1 MVVAY
6 GLLLPKAILDAP
18 RLGCFN
24 LHGSLLPRWRG
35 AAPIQRAVMAGD
47 AQTGVIVVGIIAL
60 MALSLSVLLAL
71 RTGRMKRQYRVLS
84 AADGRASF
92 IEVVAR
98 KNEEVQGLREDVA
111 RLAGALQGTQAELQ
125 QAVRHIG
132 VVRYDAF
139 GDMGGRMSF
148 SAAMVDDHGN
158 GFVITTIHARSES
171 RSYIKEL
178 RGGMA
183 EVNLSPEE
191 TAAVGDAVAGIPDG
205 RIE

>member
-1 MVVAY
+1 MT
-6 GLLLPKAILDAP
+6 
-18 RLGCFN
+18 
-24 LHGSLLPRWRG
+24 W
-35 AAPIQRAVMAGD
+35 D

-98 KNEEVQGLREDVA
+98 KTEEVQGLREDVA
-111 RLAGALQGTQAELQ
+111 RLAGDLQGTQAEVQ

>member
-1 MVVAY
+1 MT
-6 GLLLPKAILDAP
+6 
-18 RLGCFN
+18 
-24 LHGSLLPRWRG
+24 W
-35 AAPIQRAVMAGD
+35 D

-60 MALSLSVLLAL
+60 VALSMSVLLAL

-98 KNEEVQGLREDVA
+98 KTEEVQGLREDVA
-111 RLAGALQGTQAELQ
+111 RLTGVLQGTQAELQ

-191 TAAVGDAVAGIPDG
+191 TAAVGDAVGGIPDG

>member
-1 MVVAY
+1 MT
-6 GLLLPKAILDAP
+6 
-18 RLGCFN
+18 
-24 LHGSLLPRWRG
+24 W
-35 AAPIQRAVMAGD
+35 D

-60 MALSLSVLLAL
+60 VALSMSVLLAL

-98 KNEEVQGLREDVA
+98 KTEEVQGLREDVA
-111 RLAGALQGTQAELQ
+111 RLTGVLQGTQAELQ

-148 SAAMVDDHGN
+148 SAAMIDDHGN

>member
-1 MVVAY
+1 MT
-6 GLLLPKAILDAP
+6 
-18 RLGCFN
+18 
-24 LHGSLLPRWRG
+24 W
-35 AAPIQRAVMAGD
+35 D
-47 AQTGVIVVGIIAL
+47 AQTGVIAVGIIAL
-60 MALSLSVLLAL
+60 VALTMSVLLAL

-98 KNEEVQGLREDVA
+98 KTEEVQGLREDVA
-111 RLAGALQGTQAELQ
+111 RLTGVLQGTQAELQ